1 METIYIDKINTR
13 TTLTT
18 QATLTTWTTWTTWT
32 NWPSWPTEPLW
43 QAWMIKRFIMKINAE
58 FALFTWSCLF
68 MIWHCGNVTLPLNM
82 LATGLSEN
90 IISNQALSLA
100 AALTLKYFFIQFL
113 LLDALNS
120 RPQCTMDPLVSERP
134 LQKLKIPRKYP
145 HQSSLW
151 SRRIPDYFWAS
162 ILQNIL
168 NFRSSQKRLILRTL
182 PHKEMVWIDVKDLV
196 KDQRQGQMPTSEYCA
211 SLWF

>member
-1 METIYIDKINTR
+1 
-13 TTLTT
+13 
-18 QATLTTWTTWTTWT
+18 
-32 NWPSWPTEPLW
+32 
-43 QAWMIKRFIMKINAE
+43 
-58 FALFTWSCLF
+58 
-68 MIWHCGNVTLPLNM
+68 MIWHYGNVTLPLNM

-90 IISNQALSLA
+90 MISNHALSLA

-120 RPQCTMDPLVSERP
+120 RPQCTMEPLVSERP

-168 NFRSSQKRLILRTL
+168 SFISSKAIDFEDSASQRDGLNWCQRSCEGSEARPNANIWVLRIPLILSQSWAKQNLADTFLNLYVEQKSKAHIYTR
-182 PHKEMVWIDVKDLV
+182 
-196 KDQRQGQMPTSEYCA
+196 
-211 SLWF
+211 

>member
-1 METIYIDKINTR
+1 MTNFKLSDSLSLSLALRRRKLSLSPKALIIYLWFGN
-13 TTLTT
+13 
-18 QATLTTWTTWTTWT
+18 ATL
-32 NWPSWPTEPLW
+32 P
-43 QAWMIKRFIMKINAE
+43 Q
-58 FALFTWSCLF
+58 
-68 MIWHCGNVTLPLNM
+68 NM

-90 IISNQALSLA
+90 MVSNHAPFLA

-113 LLDALNS
+113 LLDALKS
-120 RPQCTMDPLVSERP
+120 RPQCTMGPLIAERP

-151 SRRIPDYFWAS
+151 SRRIPDYFWAN

-168 NFRSSQKRLILRTL
+168 SFISSQKRLILRTV

-196 KDQRQGQMPTSEYCA
+196 KDQRQRQGQMPTSEYCA

>member
-1 METIYIDKINTR
+1 MFTHSDEFQTVRFPFLIFGSETKKTFTFSQSIDN
-13 TTLTT
+13 
-18 QATLTTWTTWTTWT
+18 
-32 NWPSWPTEPLW
+32 
-43 QAWMIKRFIMKINAE
+43 
-58 FALFTWSCLF
+58 LF

-90 IISNQALSLA
+90 MISNHALSLA

-151 SRRIPDYFWAS
+151 SRRIPDYF
-162 ILQNIL
+162 
-168 NFRSSQKRLILRTL
+168 
-182 PHKEMVWIDVKDLV
+182 
-196 KDQRQGQMPTSEYCA
+196 
-211 SLWF
+211 